1 MSFEKILSSLKVL
14 RGRQR
19 FVIHFISIAILV
31 LVLSLLLRFFLA
43 FLCVSLK
50 ATMVIAFMLFKFLA
64 GVVAYVSILALSAA
78 PLVLCIA
85 VLYWLISLK
94 GKHG

>member
-14 RGRQR
+14 RGRQQ

-43 FLCVSLK
+43 FLSVSLK

-85 VLYWLISLK
+85 VLYWLVSLK

>member
-14 RGRQR
+14 RGRQQ

-31 LVLSLLLRFFLA
+31 LVLSLLLRFFLV
-43 FLCVSLK
+43 FLSVSLK

-85 VLYWLISLK
+85 VLYWLVSLK

>member
-1 MSFEKILSSLKVL
+1 VSFEKILSSLKVL
-14 RGRQR
+14 RGRQQ

-43 FLCVSLK
+43 FLSVSLK

-85 VLYWLISLK
+85 VLYWLVSLK

>member
-43 FLCVSLK
+43 FLSMSLK

-85 VLYWLISLK
+85 VLYWLVSLK

>member
-19 FVIHFISIAILV
+19 FVIHFISIMILV

-43 FLCVSLK
+43 FLSVSLK

-64 GVVAYVSILALSAA
+64 GVVAYVSILVLSAA

-85 VLYWLISLK
+85 VLYWLVSLK

>member
-19 FVIHFISIAILV
+19 FLIHFISIAILV

-43 FLCVSLK
+43 FLSVSLK

>member
-14 RGRQR
+14 RGRQQ

-31 LVLSLLLRFFLA
+31 LVLSLLLRFFLV
-43 FLCVSLK
+43 FLSVSLK
-50 ATMVIAFMLFKFLA
+50 ATMVIAFILFKFLA

-85 VLYWLISLK
+85 VLYWLVSLK